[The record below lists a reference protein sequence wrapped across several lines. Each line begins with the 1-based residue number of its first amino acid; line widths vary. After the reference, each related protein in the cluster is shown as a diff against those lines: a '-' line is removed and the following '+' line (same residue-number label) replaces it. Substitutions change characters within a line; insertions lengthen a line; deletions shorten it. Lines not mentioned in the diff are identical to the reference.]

1 MIKVLIVDDI
11 PETRDHLSRLLG
23 LEREI
28 DVVGVAGS
36 GEDAIRIS
44 MELRPDVIIMDI
56 NMPGMDGIA
65 ASEVISQRLPTSPI
79 IMMSVHGEADHM
91 KRAMLA
97 GAREFLIKPFS
108 ADELS
113 TSIKRVWERDQARR
127 DQLSAAMAPVVAA
140 AGAAAAAGE
149 SDEHQVIAV
158 FSPKG
163 GAGRTTIATNLA
175 LALHRETGQRVAL
188 VDANLQFGD
197 VGVLLNL
204 NPKNRSVIDA
214 VESGEPDA
222 DIIESVVIDH
232 STGIRVMLAPPSPE
246 GADLVTPAYLRKIVE
261 QLKTTHDWVVV
272 DLPSGLN
279 DHSLTI
285 LDAADQILIIA
296 ALEITTIKNVRLF
309 LEVADQLEYERS
321 KLRLIINRSD
331 TSQGIRIGDVEASIR
346 RPIDGTIISDG
357 RLAVL
362 AVNRGVPFVVS
373 HPEAPLSRDVTALAR
388 KLASER
394 APAATTAST
403 TDKPAKRGIFAR
415 R

>member
-28 DVVGVAGS
+28 DVAGTASS
-36 GEDAIRIS
+36 GEEAIQ
-44 MELRPDVIIMDI
+44 MAMDMRPDVIVMDI

-65 ASEVISQRLPTSPI
+65 ASEIISQRLPNSPV
-79 IMMSVHGEADHM
+79 IMMSVHGEAEHL

-97 GAREFLIKPFS
+97 GAREFLVKPFS
-108 ADELS
+108 GDEFA
-113 TSIKRVWERDQARR
+113 TSIKRVHERELVRREQMQATR
-127 DQLSAAMAPVVAA
+127 DASAPPASASADSV
-140 AGAAAAAGE
+140 
-149 SDEHQVIAV
+149 DDHQVVAV

-175 LALHRETGQRVAL
+175 LALRRETNQSVAL

-204 NPKNRSVIDA
+204 NPKNKSMLDA
-214 VESGEPDA
+214 VEGGEPDR
-222 DIIESVVIDH
+222 DILDSVMIDH
-232 STGIRVMLAPPSPE
+232 STGIRVLLAPPSPE
-246 GADLVTPAYLRKIVE
+246 GADLVTSAYLRKMIDMLR
-261 QLKTTHDWVVV
+261 QSHDWVVV

-279 DHSLTI
+279 DHSLGV
-285 LDAADQILIIA
+285 LDAADQILVVA

-309 LEVADQLEYERS
+309 LEVADQLDYERS
-321 KLRLIINRSD
+321 KIRLVINRSD
-331 TSQGIRIGDVEASIR
+331 AAQGIRIGDVEASIR
-346 RPIDGTIISDG
+346 RPIDGSIVSDG

-362 AVNRGVPFVVS
+362 AVNRGVPFVIS
-373 HPEAPLSRDVTALAR
+373 HPESPLSRDVVTLAR
-388 KLASER
+388 TIAGEGST
-394 APAATTAST
+394 ATK
-403 TDKPAKRGIFAR
+403 TDKTAKRGLFAR